1 MPKKINSFHYDSLK
15 IKGVYISN
23 SIEKYKCFDKKDY
36 IILILAFIND
46 IIIIVV

>member
-23 SIEKYKCFDKKDY
+23 SIEKYKCFDKKRLHNIDSCLY
-36 IILILAFIND
+36 K
-46 IIIIVV
+46 